1 MKKWTSATV
10 AGFFVLSLTGNA
22 LANDE
27 SAADIIQK
35 SNEAMLELDSYSSET
50 MMEMTMPDPMSGE
63 SVTISVDT
71 KEDVTL
77 NPFAMHQVTMMS
89 TPDGDMETTLY
100 WTEEGMY
107 EQGPDGEWYLY
118 EELSSEEMMS
128 LLQASATQE
137 QAEMLGEHMSVSE
150 EGGAYVLTYEGD
162 GEELNEMI
170 NDMLGEMMGE
180 EMEGEAMLEGF
191 EISNL
196 DYDMTISQDTHY
208 MTAMSMHMTMMIDD
222 GEESVEM
229 DISMEQTITNF
240 NNVDPIVVPDEVK
253 DNAEAIDGGSGGELP
268 DTATNNLLY
277 AAGGLTLAVGAF
289 GLSLVH
295 RFRLR
300 RVNQ

>member
-10 AGFFVLSLTGNA
+10 AGFFVLSLAGNA

-35 SNEAMLELDSYSSET
+35 SNEAMLELDSYSSES

-63 SVTISVDT
+63 SMTLSIDT

-77 NPFAMHQVTMMS
+77 NPFAMHQLTTMS
-89 TPDGDMETTLY
+89 TPDGDVETTLY
-100 WTEEGMY
+100 WTEDGMY
-107 EQGPDGEWYLY
+107 EQGPDGEWYLF

-128 LLQASATQE
+128 LLQSTASQE
-137 QAEMLGEHMSVSE
+137 QAELLGDSMSVSE
-150 EGGAYVLTYEGD
+150 EGDAYVLTYEGD

-170 NDMLGEMMGE
+170 NDMLGQMMDE

-196 DYDMTISQDTHY
+196 DYDMTINKDTHY
-208 MTAMSMHMTMMIDD
+208 MTGMSMHMTMLIEDS
-222 GEESVEM
+222 EESIEM
-229 DISMEQTITNF
+229 DISMEQSVMNF
-240 NNVDPIVVPDEVK
+240 NGVDPIVVPDEVK
-253 DNAEAIDGGSGGELP
+253 DNAESIDGGSGGELP
-268 DTATNNLLY
+268 DTASNNLLY

-289 GLSLVH
+289 GLSLIH
-295 RFRLR
+295 RLR
-300 RVNQ
+300 TRRLNH